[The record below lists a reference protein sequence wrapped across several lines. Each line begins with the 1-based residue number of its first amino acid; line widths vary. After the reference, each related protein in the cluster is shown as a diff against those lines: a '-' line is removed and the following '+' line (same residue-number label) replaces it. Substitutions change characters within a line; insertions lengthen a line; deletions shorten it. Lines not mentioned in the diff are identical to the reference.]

1 MNFDSCDENI
11 ILGYIGALI
20 GAVIGISLWIFCGYF
35 GIIPGIVGFIFAFL
49 TIKGYMLLAGSIS
62 RRGLIGCI
70 VICILMIILAEF
82 GVVML
87 TMYIDG
93 NMHDLSEIIKNVPD
107 YIRSEKLIL
116 KMIRNVII
124 GIFTFG
130 VGCFGMFFRLW
141 NQTKQGPQENVKID
155 NGMDIFERDRMPVQ
169 KDIPIK
175 GNMKWVIL
183 MVIAAV
189 VFVIVMTVWRVNA

>member
-70 VICILMIILAEF
+70 VICILMIIFAEF

-141 NQTKQGPQENVKID
+141 NQTEQGPQENVKID